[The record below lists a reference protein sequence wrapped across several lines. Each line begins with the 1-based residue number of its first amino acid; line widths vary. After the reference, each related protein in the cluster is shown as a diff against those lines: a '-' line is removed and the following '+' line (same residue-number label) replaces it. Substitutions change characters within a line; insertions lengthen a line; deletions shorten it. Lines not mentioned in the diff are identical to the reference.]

1 MRNNKLNKLQELKH
15 RVLSLGASDNDDF
28 TAYTIIDMTALVF
41 TGGVALVSDESCNN
55 LGCNNFECVTS
66 FGNTNTSCINAGC
79 SGPWNNTCLNDFCTP
94 N

>member
-55 LGCNNFECVTS
+55 NGCNNYSCATGIDSANSSCFNSLCT
-66 FGNTNTSCINAGC
+66 GNANNGC
-79 SGPWNNTCLNDFCTP
+79 FNYFCTP
-94 N
+94 